1 MNNRITTEPG
11 TLQYEKLSDTEWRVQ
26 LPFLAHPY
34 AACDIEELLH
44 TKRSVPEFRLRVGFL
59 SRPPRSLDE
68 YLAHEQSVLPIF
80 GCIAERRYPLSF
92 VASGANRYGIFEN
105 ERYPWEAFLDSAVI
119 ASGTEYYSCRPIYQ
133 GHDVRFLSFV
143 FDEPQF
149 KAVEDDILSAYL
161 EHETYSRRSVSGAE
175 IPVHSVRV
183 PVGSIIQVAL
193 GPEP

>member
-11 TLQYEKLSDTEWRVQ
+11 TLQYAKLSDTEWHVQ

-44 TKRSVPEFRLRVGFL
+44 AKRSVPGFRLTVKLL

-68 YLAHEQSVLPIF
+68 YLAHEQSVLAVF
-80 GCIAERRYPLSF
+80 GCIAERRYPISF

-105 ERYPWEAFLDSAVI
+105 DHYPWGSFLDSAII
-119 ASGTEYYSCRPIYQ
+119 ASESEYYSCRPIYR
-133 GHDVRFLSFV
+133 GNDVRFLSFV
-143 FDEPQF
+143 FDDRQF
-149 KAVEDDILSAYL
+149 KAVEDDVISAYL
-161 EHETYSRRSVSGAE
+161 EHETYSRRSVSGAD

-183 PVGSIIQVAL
+183 PVGSIIQVVL
-193 GPEP
+193 GTEP